1 VRPLISNVKRI
12 KLFFAPG
19 LEIEFVDRVRG
30 IQQVFEW
37 GEKGTGF
44 PIVVF
49 GPEGCGKTSWL
60 LQTVEILKELG
71 FSVIYFNPM
80 RKQFDAE
87 IGVNDLK
94 KKALEIVKQASSEYT
109 LARLIWSIIDFAKE
123 ALKHGRKR
131 LAIIVD
137 DAFQYLECRGAAG
150 FVKGMLEL
158 IEHPVESYER
168 IVAIAATSEGLSRY
182 EISRHLWAEL
192 MPMWNMSREGFEELY
207 EGVPSPKPSFE
218 DVWRFT
224 GGNPRML
231 SMFYQARWNVD
242 KVINRIIDRKKLKS
256 FIASLS
262 SDESRWLFEA
272 VEDPD
277 TLLTRERI
285 PLMNKLVELNLI
297 VDTLPSRKEYLWI
310 DQPPPEKDLE
320 LGIGMDIA
328 WQTPL
333 YREAVKRTLKSGK

>member
-1 VRPLISNVKRI
+1 VRLLINNIKRI
-12 KLFFAPG
+12 KLRFANLSIG
-19 LEIEFVDRVRG
+19 FVDRERALK
-30 IQQVFEW
+30 QVFEW
-37 GEKGTGF
+37 GERGTGF
-44 PIVVF
+44 PVVVF

-60 LQTVEILKELG
+60 LQTVEILKGLG
-71 FSVIYFNPM
+71 YGVIYFNPM
-80 RKQFDAE
+80 RKQFDADV
-87 IGVNDLK
+87 GVEDLK
-94 KKALEIVKQASSEYT
+94 KRALEIVRQTSSEHI
-109 LARLIWSIIDFAKE
+109 LAKFIWSVIDFVNDT
-123 ALKHGRKR
+123 LKLGKKK

-137 DAFQYLECRGAAG
+137 DAFQYLERREAAG

-158 IEHPVESYER
+158 IEHPDTSYEK

-182 EISRHLWAEL
+182 EIGRHLWAEL
-192 MPMWNMSREGFEELY
+192 MPMWNMSREGFEKLY
-207 EGVPSPKPSFE
+207 DEVPSPKPSFE

-231 SMFYQARWNVD
+231 SMLYQAKWNVD
-242 KVINRIIDRKKLKS
+242 KVIKGIIDRKKLKT

-262 SDESRWLFEA
+262 SDESRWVLEA

-297 VDTLPSRKEYLWI
+297 VDTLPSRKEYLWV

-320 LGIGMDIA
+320 LGIGMDMA

-333 YREAVKRTLKSGK
+333 HREAIKMTLKSSK